1 MKSIKQKLRVVVT
14 GCVVFALFA
23 VLHQTGLFSW
33 VENKTYDSRMTV
45 TADHFDP
52 SDMIT
57 LVLLDQQS
65 LDWAKDE
72 MGWGYPWPRSAY
84 GTIIDFFNR
93 AGAASIAFDM
103 LYTEPSLY
111 GPEDDKALGDACSR
125 FGRVVETVYYTDEDS
140 DPLYPVKEI
149 KEGAAILGN
158 VTSALDPDGT
168 ARRNRFYA
176 KSALAEPGL
185 SVASMIVGG
194 DLPDLD
200 QIPKA
205 KDGTMYVRF
214 QKTLDRFIPYGA
226 SEIIKT
232 ELAIQEAERE
242 GTEVDFGADTDY
254 LDPEM
259 FRDQHVFF
267 GLYAPGLFDICA
279 SPVSSVYPG
288 VGVHVCQ
295 LDTMLNE
302 NYLRDIN
309 LILVFAIMALMSF
322 AGCLAGSLSKQAHLK
337 SILLE
342 VLLFF
347 VLGAAYLVLAYLL
360 FIPGYIL
367 PVAGPMASLIVS
379 FFATIVGTYLSQGK
393 QSRWI
398 KTAFKQ
404 YLSPTVIENLIEN
417 PDFLKL
423 GGEHREITA
432 FFSDIEGFT
441 SISENMSPETMTTFL
456 NTYLSAMTNII
467 LERGG
472 TIDKYEGDAIIAF
485 WNAPT
490 FQEDHARRAVEAAME
505 CQKKLVEMQ
514 DSLMKMT
521 GRPIRHR
528 IGLNTGVATVG
539 NFGSETRFNYT
550 MMGDTV
556 NLASRLE
563 GINKLFGTYTLVS
576 EATAKAAMNSG
587 CILDFH
593 NIGDIAVVGRKE
605 SVKVFVPGEKEAFNT
620 ADMKGFDSAYQLFR
634 QGYFKEALDA
644 FSSFADRNPT
654 CRKYQAICERYIKNP
669 PENWQ
674 GFMQATEK

>member
-1 MKSIKQKLRVVVT
+1 MKSIKQKLRVAIT
-14 GCVVFALFA
+14 CLAVFVIFGVLQFA
-23 VLHQTGLFSW
+23 GAFSW
-33 VENKTYDSRMTV
+33 IENKTYDSRMTM
-45 TADHFDP
+45 TADYFEP

-65 LDWAKDE
+65 LDWAKEE

-103 LYTEPSLY
+103 VYSEPSIY
-111 GPEDDKALGDACSR
+111 GPEDDQALGDACRR
-125 FGRVVETVYYTDEDS
+125 FGRVVETVYYANSES
-140 DPLYPVKEI
+140 EPLYPVKEI

-158 VTSALDPDGT
+158 VTSALDSDRI
-168 ARRNRFYA
+168 ARRNRFYGT
-176 KSALAEPGL
+176 SANAEPGL
-185 SVASMIVGG
+185 SIASMIVGG
-194 DLPDLD
+194 DLPDID
-200 QIPKA
+200 EIPKA
-205 KDGTMYVRF
+205 KDGESMYIRF
-214 QKTLDRFIPYGA
+214 QKTLDSYIPYGA
-226 SEIIKT
+226 SEIIKS
-232 ELAIQEAERE
+232 ELAIQEAEKN
-242 GTEVDFGADTDY
+242 GTEVDFINTDL

-259 FRDQHVFF
+259 FKDQHVFF
-267 GLYAPGLFDICA
+267 GLYAAGLFDICA
-279 SPVSSVYPG
+279 SPVSSDYPG

-295 LDTMLNE
+295 LDTILNE
-302 NYLRDIN
+302 TYLRDIN
-309 LILVFAIMALMSF
+309 FIIALCIIALTSF
-322 AGCLAGSLSKQAHLK
+322 AGCIAGVLSKQASLK
-337 SILLE
+337 TILLE
-342 VLLFF
+342 VLLFIILEA
-347 VLGAAYLVLAYLL
+347 VYLVIAYLL

-367 PVAGPMASLIVS
+367 PVAGPVGSLMVS
-379 FFATIVGTYLSQGK
+379 FFATIVGTYLNEGK
-393 QSRWI
+393 QRRYI

-432 FFSDIEGFT
+432 FFSDIESFT
-441 SISENMSPETMTTFL
+441 SISENMSPETMTSFL

-467 LERGG
+467 LARGG

-485 WNAPT
+485 WNAPS

-528 IGLNTGVATVG
+528 IGLNTGIATVG

-563 GINKLFGTYTLVS
+563 GINKVFGTYTLVS
-576 EATAKAAMNSG
+576 EATAKAAKDAG
-587 CILDFH
+587 CTLDFH

-605 SVKVFVPGEKEAFNT
+605 SVKVFVPGDKDVFSTDDMT
-620 ADMKGFDSAYQLFR
+620 AFDSAYQKFR
-634 QGYFKEALDA
+634 EGQFSEALKI
-644 FSSFADRNPT
+644 FASYADKNPT
-654 CRKYQAICERYIKNP
+654 CKKYQAICERYIKNP

>member
-1 MKSIKQKLRVVVT
+1 MKSIKQKLRVAIT
-14 GCVVFALFA
+14 CLAVFVIFGVLQFA
-23 VLHQTGLFSW
+23 GAFSW
-33 VENKTYDSRMTV
+33 IENKTYDSRMTM
-45 TADHFDP
+45 TADYFEP

-65 LDWAKDE
+65 LDWAKEE

-103 LYTEPSLY
+103 VYSEPSIY
-111 GPEDDKALGDACSR
+111 GPEDDQALGDACSR
-125 FGRVVETVYYTDEDS
+125 FGRVVETVYYANSES
-140 DPLYPVKEI
+140 EPLYPVKEI

-158 VTSALDPDGT
+158 VTSALDSDRI
-168 ARRNRFYA
+168 ARRNRFYGT
-176 KSALAEPGL
+176 SANAEPGL
-185 SVASMIVGG
+185 SIASMIVGG
-194 DLPDLD
+194 DLPDID
-200 QIPKA
+200 EIPKA
-205 KDGTMYVRF
+205 KDGESMYVRF
-214 QKTLDRFIPYGA
+214 QKTLDSYIPYGA
-226 SEIIKT
+226 SEIIKS
-232 ELAIQEAERE
+232 ELAIQEAEKN
-242 GTEVDFGADTDY
+242 GTEVDFINTDL

-259 FRDQHVFF
+259 FKDQHVFF
-267 GLYAPGLFDICA
+267 GLYAAGLFDICA
-279 SPVSSVYPG
+279 SPVSSDYPG

-295 LDTMLNE
+295 LDTILNE
-302 NYLRDIN
+302 TYLRDIN
-309 LILVFAIMALMSF
+309 FIIALCIIALTSF
-322 AGCLAGSLSKQAHLK
+322 AGCIAGVLSKQASLK
-337 SILLE
+337 TILLE
-342 VLLFF
+342 VLLFIILEA
-347 VLGAAYLVLAYLL
+347 VYLVIAYLL

-367 PVAGPMASLIVS
+367 PVAGPVGSLMVS
-379 FFATIVGTYLSQGK
+379 FFATIVGTYLNEGK
-393 QSRWI
+393 QRRYI

-432 FFSDIEGFT
+432 FFSDIESFT
-441 SISENMSPETMTTFL
+441 SISENMSPETMTSFL

-467 LERGG
+467 LARGG

-485 WNAPT
+485 WNAPS

-528 IGLNTGVATVG
+528 IGLNTGIATVG

-563 GINKLFGTYTLVS
+563 GINKVFGTYTLVS
-576 EATAKAAMNSG
+576 EATAKAAKDAG
-587 CILDFH
+587 CTLDFH

-605 SVKVFVPGEKEAFNT
+605 SVKVFVPGDKDVFSTDDMT
-620 ADMKGFDSAYQLFR
+620 AFDSAYQKFR
-634 QGYFKEALDA
+634 EGQFSEALKI
-644 FSSFADRNPT
+644 FASYADKNPT
-654 CRKYQAICERYIKNP
+654 CKKYQAICERYIKNP

>member
-1 MKSIKQKLRVVVT
+1 MKSIKQKLRVAIT
-14 GCVVFALFA
+14 CLAVFVIFGVLQFA
-23 VLHQTGLFSW
+23 GAFNW
-33 VENKTYDSRMTV
+33 IENKTYDSRMTM
-45 TADHFDP
+45 TADYFEP

-65 LDWAKDE
+65 LDWAKEE

-103 LYTEPSLY
+103 VYSEPSIY
-111 GPEDDKALGDACSR
+111 GPEDDQALGDACSR
-125 FGRVVETVYYTDEDS
+125 FGRVVETVYYANSES
-140 DPLYPVKEI
+140 EPLYPVKEI

-158 VTSALDPDGT
+158 VTSALDSDRI
-168 ARRNRFYA
+168 ARRNRFYGT
-176 KSALAEPGL
+176 SANAEPGL
-185 SVASMIVGG
+185 SIASMIVGG
-194 DLPDLD
+194 DLPDID
-200 QIPKA
+200 EIPKA
-205 KDGTMYVRF
+205 KDGESMYIRF
-214 QKTLDRFIPYGA
+214 QKTLDSYIPYGA
-226 SEIIKT
+226 SEIIKS
-232 ELAIQEAERE
+232 ELAIQEAEKN
-242 GTEVDFGADTDY
+242 GTEVDFINTDL

-259 FRDQHVFF
+259 FKDQHVFF
-267 GLYAPGLFDICA
+267 GLYAAGLFDICA
-279 SPVSSVYPG
+279 SPVSSDYPG

-295 LDTMLNE
+295 LDTILNE
-302 NYLRDIN
+302 TYLRDIN
-309 LILVFAIMALMSF
+309 FIIALCIIALTSF
-322 AGCLAGSLSKQAHLK
+322 AGCIAGVLSKQASLK
-337 SILLE
+337 TILLE
-342 VLLFF
+342 VLLFIILEA
-347 VLGAAYLVLAYLL
+347 VYLVIAYLL

-367 PVAGPMASLIVS
+367 PVAGPVGSLMVS
-379 FFATIVGTYLSQGK
+379 FFATIVGTYLNEGK
-393 QSRWI
+393 QRRYI

-432 FFSDIEGFT
+432 FFSDIESFT
-441 SISENMSPETMTTFL
+441 SISENMSPETMTSFL

-467 LERGG
+467 LARGG

-485 WNAPT
+485 WNAPS

-528 IGLNTGVATVG
+528 IGLNTGIATVG

-563 GINKLFGTYTLVS
+563 GINKVFGTYTLVS
-576 EATAKAAMNSG
+576 EATAKAAKDAG
-587 CILDFH
+587 CTLDFH

-605 SVKVFVPGEKEAFNT
+605 SVKVFVPGDKDVFSTDDMT
-620 ADMKGFDSAYQLFR
+620 AFDSAYQKFR
-634 QGYFKEALDA
+634 EGQFSEALKI
-644 FSSFADRNPT
+644 FASYADKNPT
-654 CRKYQAICERYIKNP
+654 CKKYQAICERYIKNP